1 MLRKSV
7 QCYAQNDFYDYLLTV
22 QKNLVM
28 SMKKLFAFV
37 AAVSVASAMSAQVN
51 LWDDTKPAE
60 LLTYGVR
67 AGFNVAD
74 GAGGGVDVKS
84 KLGFFGGLAVDVN
97 VVNSLSINSGLFFTQ
112 KGCKGKTDF
121 WDDYRGDSRVTMN
134 YLEVP
139 VYVSYRLQLSPN
151 EKLQAF
157 FGPYVDYGIYG
168 KATVDVGDRDLS
180 IDLYDNDSDVNRLQ
194 FGLGLGAAYSWSNVS
209 IGLSYQWGLTEIE
222 KRSDVC
228 WNNFN
233 ISFGYNF

>member
-1 MLRKSV
+1 
-7 QCYAQNDFYDYLLTV
+7 
-22 QKNLVM
+22 
-28 SMKKLFAFV
+28 MKKIFAFV
-37 AAVSVASAMSAQVN
+37 AAASVASAMSAQVN
-51 LWDDTKPAE
+51 LWDNTKPAE

-67 AGFNVAD
+67 AGLNVSD
-74 GAGGGVDVKS
+74 GAGGGFDVKS
-84 KLGFFGGLAVDVN
+84 KVGFFGGVAVDVN
-97 VVNSLSINSGLFFTQ
+97 VLNSLSINSGLFFTQ
-112 KGCKGKTDF
+112 KGCKGEAEL
-121 WDDYRGDSRVTMN
+121 YGESVGEARITMN

-157 FGPYVDYGIYG
+157 FGPYVDYGVYG
-168 KATVDVGDRDLS
+168 KATVGVDDGDLS
-180 IDLYDNDSDVNRLQ
+180 LDLYDNDSDINRLQ

-209 IGLSYQWGLTEIE
+209 IGLSYQWGLTEIQ

>member
-1 MLRKSV
+1 
-7 QCYAQNDFYDYLLTV
+7 
-22 QKNLVM
+22 M
-28 SMKKLFAFV
+28 SMKKIFAFV
-37 AAVSVASAMSAQVN
+37 AAASVASAMSAQVN
-51 LWDDTKPAE
+51 LWDNTKPAE

-67 AGFNVAD
+67 AGLNVSD
-74 GAGGGVDVKS
+74 GAGGGFDVKS
-84 KLGFFGGLAVDVN
+84 KAGFFGGVAVDVN
-97 VVNSLSINSGLFFTQ
+97 VLNSLSINSGLFFTQ
-112 KGCKGKTDF
+112 KGCKGEAEL
-121 WDDYRGDSRVTMN
+121 YGESVGDARITMN

-168 KATVDVGDRDLS
+168 KATVGVDNGDLS
-180 IDLYDNDSDVNRLQ
+180 LDLYDNDSDINRLQ

-209 IGLSYQWGLTEIE
+209 IGLSYQWGLTEIQ

>member
-1 MLRKSV
+1 
-7 QCYAQNDFYDYLLTV
+7 
-22 QKNLVM
+22 M
-28 SMKKLFAFV
+28 SMKKIFAFV
-37 AAVSVASAMSAQVN
+37 AAASVASAMSAQVN
-51 LWDDTKPAE
+51 LWDNTKPAE

-67 AGFNVAD
+67 AGLNVSD
-74 GAGGGVDVKS
+74 GAGGGFDVKS
-84 KLGFFGGLAVDVN
+84 KVGFFGGVAVDVN
-97 VVNSLSINSGLFFTQ
+97 VLNSLSINSGLFFTQ
-112 KGCKGKTDF
+112 KGCKGEAEL
-121 WDDYRGDSRVTMN
+121 YGESVGEARITMN

-157 FGPYVDYGIYG
+157 FGPYVDYGVYG
-168 KATVDVGDRDLS
+168 KATVGVDDGDLS
-180 IDLYDNDSDVNRLQ
+180 LDLYDNDSDINRLQ

-209 IGLSYQWGLTEIE
+209 IGLSYQWGLTEIQ

>member
-1 MLRKSV
+1 
-7 QCYAQNDFYDYLLTV
+7 
-22 QKNLVM
+22 M
-28 SMKKLFAFV
+28 SMKKIFAFV
-37 AAVSVASAMSAQVN
+37 AATSVASAMSAQVN

-67 AGFNVAD
+67 AGLNVSD
-74 GAGGGVDVKS
+74 GVGGGFDVKS
-84 KLGFFGGLAVDVN
+84 KAGFFGGVAVDVN
-97 VVNSLSINSGLFFTQ
+97 VFNSLSINSGLFFTQ
-112 KGCKGKTDF
+112 KGCKGEAEL
-121 WDDYRGDSRVTMN
+121 YGESVGDARVTMN

-168 KATVDVGDRDLS
+168 KATVGVDDGDLS
-180 IDLYDNDSDVNRLQ
+180 LDLYDNDSDINHLQ

-209 IGLSYQWGLTEIE
+209 IGLSYQWGLTEIQ